1 MREKFPQTMLF
12 FLGSLAVF
20 RAQFNELP
28 IHPQLFNCKMASSDG
43 HNAATTQRISA
54 LKFPAQGE
62 IVLPGVL
69 LKIHS
74 DQRPVNEAVARIRP
88 KLKRLIAPRRLQI
101 SRRQCSLDLQFQQI
115 TLTSRCR
122 TQSQPRAVSAIMRT
136 P

>member
-1 MREKFPQTMLF
+1 MLF

-43 HNAATTQRISA
+43 HNGATTQRISA

-62 IVLPGVL
+62 IVVPGAL
-69 LKIHS
+69 LKIDS

-101 SRRQCSLDLQFQQI
+101 SRRRMPS
-115 TLTSRCR
+115 
-122 TQSQPRAVSAIMRT
+122 
-136 P
+136 